1 VSVARTKGVHHDEH
15 NETVY
20 ENRKFLYKDNGGH
33 TMVMIFTDGMEIKT
47 TGPYRIIR
55 EADGLYV
62 VGEGSL
68 YPVDTQEEAEQ
79 VLCELISQNAPS
91 SIKDH

>member
-1 VSVARTKGVHHDEH
+1 MTSGSTKS
-15 NETVY
+15 T
-20 ENRKFLYKDNGGH
+20 
-33 TMVMIFTDGMEIKT
+33 TMIFTDGVEIKT
-47 TGPYRIIR
+47 AGPYRIIR

-68 YPVDTQEEAEQ
+68 CAVDTQAEAEQ
-79 VLCELISQNAPS
+79 LLRELLLQNALS